1 MTDEYALG
9 RFASLLRCA
18 LIWTAWPVL
27 ILATASALISWFAH
41 RDPRADIVNNVLPLW
56 LLGGG
61 VAAIVIV
68 AGRGLGFSRRTG
80 GDGIQGRLALFCA
93 AVFLSSGMPP
103 VARETIAAWQDSRI
117 PMPVRALRLTLL
129 QFNVLKVNATP
140 CVVAAWVLREQ
151 PDIITM
157 EETLGRNRSILDRLR
172 PLYPYQ
178 TSCLSRMRCSTVI
191 LSRTKPLASGGLA
204 QGDPENQG
212 ALSAAWARFAGAG
225 GPFTVV
231 AVHFV
236 RPWPWGDQRSGRR
249 QLATFLG
256 TIDRRRA
263 IVAGDFN
270 LTPWTAAMPD
280 QDRMFGL
287 QRQTRFLPTW
297 PAMIYGMAT
306 PAVMP
311 IDHVYAGKDW
321 QTDEIRRGPALG
333 SDHHP
338 LLATFRDAGS
348 SASR

>member
-1 MTDEYALG
+1 MTGGYASG
-9 RFASLLRCA
+9 PFASLLRRT

-27 ILATASALISWFAH
+27 ILATAAALISWFAH
-41 RDPRADIVNNVLPLW
+41 RDARADIVNNVLPLW

-61 VAAIVIV
+61 VAAIVVV
-68 AGRGLGFSRRTG
+68 AIRGLSVSSRRG
-80 GDGIQGRLALFCA
+80 RDGTQGRLALSCA
-93 AVFLSSGMPP
+93 AVLLSSGMPP
-103 VARETIAAWQDSRI
+103 MVRETVAAWQDARI
-117 PMPVRALRLTLL
+117 PFPVRASRLTLL

-140 CVVAAWVLREQ
+140 SAVAAWVLREQ

-157 EETLGRNRSILDRLR
+157 EETLGNNRSILDRLR
-172 PLYPYQ
+172 PLYPHQ

-212 ALSAAWARFAGAG
+212 ALSAAWARFASAG

-236 RPWPWGDQRSGRR
+236 RPWPWGDQRSGRH
-249 QLATFLG
+249 QLAAFLN

-263 IVAGDFN
+263 VVAGDFN
-270 LTPWTAAMPD
+270 LTPWTAAMPG

-297 PAMIYGMAT
+297 PAMIDGMTT
-306 PAVMP
+306 PAVLP
-311 IDHVYAGKDW
+311 IDHVYAGTDW
-321 QTDEIRRGPALG
+321 RPDGIRRGPALG

-338 LLATFRDAGS
+338 VLATFRDTGS
-348 SASR
+348 SASY